1 MRTIEEIQ
9 IELAKINARNKE
21 IGELSSRAAQ
31 GEVIEG
37 YDSEALNKEV
47 DLNLENRAKLEAE
60 VLAIRS
66 SIKEFEPVVKKQKE
80 EGEKVR
86 KMSKY
91 DSLEYR
97 NAFMNFILT
106 GEKNEILK
114 REDAFTVQSDV
125 ATVIV
130 PTVITSQLF
139 KKDTNVGALY
149 DVVNKTSYPF
159 GMNVKVSS
167 TEFEIEWVAERNT
180 TEKKKATTN
189 EINFTGFKGLIK
201 FAQSFETTIRTL
213 PEFEAAML
221 EKMKD
226 GARKS
231 FDKAIVLGAGTTA
244 PKGFLRDGVYTGAG
258 AKAVKVTDATV
269 SDYKTWISILAKA
282 PLGKNVTLVINN
294 SDWLTYILGMTNEIG
309 TPIAVERA
317 GVNGMPNRTFL
328 GRKVIVLENQS
339 LPTYA
344 EVSGNAT
351 ASVATAFAAFVDLND
366 YYLNL
371 NKDMTMRK
379 YIDEDTDDVISKLI
393 VMADGKMADIT
404 SIVPVCKGA

>member
-31 GEVIEG
+31 GEEIEG

-60 VLAIRS
+60 LLAIRS

-106 GEKNEILK
+106 GEKNKILK

-167 TEFEIEWVAERNT
+167 TEFEIEWVAERDT

-201 FAQSFETTIRTL
+201 FAQSFETTITTL
-213 PEFEAAML
+213 QEFESAML
-221 EKMKD
+221 EKMKE

-269 SDYKTWISILAKA
+269 SEYKTWIGILAKA

-317 GVNGMPNRTFL
+317 GVNGMPSRTFL
-328 GRKVIVLENQS
+328 GRPVIVLENQS

>member
-1 MRTIEEIQ
+1 MTIEQ
-9 IELAKINARNKE
+9 IREELAKINARNKE
-21 IGELSSRAAQ
+21 IGDLSSRAAQ

-37 YDSEALNKEV
+37 YDSTALNKEV
-47 DLNLENRAKLEAE
+47 DENLAKRAKLEAE
-60 VLAIRS
+60 ELSIRS
-66 SIKEFEPVVKKQKE
+66 SIKEYEPVITKKE
-80 EGEKVR
+80 EGKNEGR

-91 DSLEYR
+91 DSPEYR

-106 GEKNEILK
+106 GEKNDILK

-130 PTVITSQLF
+130 PTVITNQLF

-167 TEFEIEWVAERNT
+167 TEFEIEWVAERET
-180 TEKKKATTN
+180 TEKKKATTT

-201 FAQSFETTIRTL
+201 FAQSFETTITTL

-221 EKMKD
+221 EKMKE

-231 FDKAIVLGAGTTA
+231 FDKAIVLGSGTTA

-258 AKAVKVTDATV
+258 AKAVKVTDVTV

-294 SDWLTYILGMTNEIG
+294 TDWLTYILGMTNEIG

-351 ASVATAFAAFVDLND
+351 ASIATAFAAFVDLND